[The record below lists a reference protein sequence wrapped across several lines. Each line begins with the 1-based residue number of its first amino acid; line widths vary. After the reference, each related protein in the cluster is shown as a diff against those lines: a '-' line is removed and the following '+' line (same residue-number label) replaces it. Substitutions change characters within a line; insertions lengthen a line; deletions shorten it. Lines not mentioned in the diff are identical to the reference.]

1 MWGKERRE
9 AERVSQRAVSQEH
22 LPSVVNI
29 PLTGVARTRRLWGD
43 GGQGRGHEKMRVP
56 FLGYIPLGLL
66 FGKGDWTTEY
76 SP

>member
-1 MWGKERRE
+1 MWGKEMRE

-43 GGQGRGHEKMRVP
+43 GGEGRGHEKM
-56 FLGYIPLGLL
+56 
-66 FGKGDWTTEY
+66 GDWTTEREQY
-76 SP
+76 TPRKM